1 MSKLDMVFDGDKVKK
16 EELEKAEKLLN
27 EASEKI
33 EDAAKIFCVYSHDE
47 DDCYE
52 ECPALIK
59 EGWGFCYFSD
69 AFDNIDMILEKIEL
83 LKKNVERRSDDER
96 KR

>member
-1 MSKLDMVFDGDKVKK
+1 MSKSDMVFDGDKVKK
-16 EELEKAEKLLN
+16 EELEKAEK
-27 EASEKI
+27 
-33 EDAAKIFCVYSHDE
+33 IFCVYPHDE

-59 EGWGFCYFSD
+59 EGWGFCYVCG

-83 LKKNVERRSDDER
+83 LKKTCGEKER
-96 KR
+96 

>member
-1 MSKLDMVFDGDKVKK
+1 MSKSDMVFDGDKVKK

-27 EASEKI
+27 EASEKF
-33 EDAAKIFCVYSHDE
+33 EDAAKIFCGITHDE

-59 EGWGFCYFSD
+59 EGWGFCYICGS
-69 AFDNIDMILEKIEL
+69 FDNIDMILEKIEL
-83 LKKNVERRSDDER
+83 LKKTCEE
-96 KR
+96 KGQ

>member
-1 MSKLDMVFDGDKVKK
+1 MSKLDMVSDGDKVKK

-27 EASEKI
+27 EASEKF
-33 EDAAKIFCVYSHDE
+33 EDAAKIFCGITHDK

-59 EGWGFCYFSD
+59 EGWGFCYVCD
-69 AFDNIDMILEKIEL
+69 TLDNIDMILEKIEI
-83 LKKNVERRSDDER
+83 LKKKCGGENHG
-96 KR
+96 

>member
-1 MSKLDMVFDGDKVKK
+1 MKDMVSDGDKVKK

-27 EASEKI
+27 EANEKL
-33 EDAAKIFCVYSHDE
+33 EDAAKIFCVYQHDE

-59 EGWGFCYFSD
+59 EGWGFCYVCD

-83 LKKNVERRSDDER
+83 LKKTCEEKGNNDER